1 MSLGLRPANIR
12 DYVTLETRK
21 DGWKFDED
29 ENSGYNYAE
38 GAGEGSDPAKY
49 GSYTWNNEKYDFKGD
64 NYIENNFGRTNSV
77 SWQKVYD
84 SRDNIYDPKR
94 GKRVSATV
102 QWAGHGLGGDFDYYK
117 SPVNIVTTKLS
128 VTIR

>member
-1 MSLGLRPANIR
+1 MSLGRQTGEYTR

-49 GSYTWNNEKYDFKGD
+49 GSYTWNNENMTSKVITTSKTTSVVPTAYL
-64 NYIENNFGRTNSV
+64 GRKFTTPVITFTILNAV
-77 SWQKVYD
+77 NVYPLPF
-84 SRDNIYDPKR
+84 N
-94 GKRVSATV
+94 GQAT
-102 QWAGHGLGGDFDYYK
+102 A
-117 SPVNIVTTKLS
+117 
-128 VTIR
+128 